1 MKSQSRK
8 AHRREGEGKELP
20 FSGQS
25 NQPPLSPSCETEE
38 KDKVMK
44 YGPVGLN
51 KNKSETMFY

>member
-20 FSGQS
+20 FFEQS

-51 KNKSETMFY
+51 KNKS